1 MASRSLIA
9 SAAAGWTHRTGTTAT
24 GHHWS
29 FFAGREETP
38 WVLSLEG
45 VDVACIRTPKMARME
60 GVLLV
65 AGGPLSLRKL
75 VQFGTLADT
84 AEARKLIE
92 QLNLAYDRVGSPF
105 RVERVATGY
114 QLLTRPEYAY
124 WLGKLHQRQAALKL
138 SPPALETLTILA
150 YRQPMTRAD
159 LETLRGVQCTEI
171 LKMLMDRGLVRIA
184 GEDNTLGRPFLY
196 ETTRKFLETYG
207 LRSLDDLPDAG
218 QLRRKRETPAAEVT
232 EEADAA

>member
-1 MASRSLIA
+1 MAGRTLTA
-9 SAAAGWTHRTGTTAT
+9 SAARGWMYRTVSPAT
-24 GHHWS
+24 GQHWS
-29 FFAGREETP
+29 FFVSRDETP
-38 WVLSLEG
+38 WVLPLEG
-45 VDVACIRTPKMARME
+45 VDVACIRTPKMARLE

-75 VQFGTLADT
+75 VQFGTLADA

-92 QLNLAYDRVGSPF
+92 QLNVAYDRVGSPF
-105 RVERVATGY
+105 RIERVATGY

-159 LETLRGVQCTEI
+159 LENLRGVQCTEI

-218 QLRRKRETPAAEVT
+218 QLRRKRESPPT
-232 EEADAA
+232 EASDEADAA

>member
-1 MASRSLIA
+1 
-9 SAAAGWTHRTGTTAT
+9 
-24 GHHWS
+24 
-29 FFAGREETP
+29 
-38 WVLSLEG
+38 
-45 VDVACIRTPKMARME
+45 MARLE

-75 VQFGTLADT
+75 VQFGTLADN

-92 QLNLAYDRVGSPF
+92 QLNSAYDRVASPF
-105 RVERVATGY
+105 RIERVATGY

-159 LETLRGVQCTEI
+159 LESLRGVQCTEI

-218 QLRRKRETPAAEVT
+218 QLRRKRETPVVET
-232 EEADAA
+232 NEEAEAA